1 MPSPPTSE
9 FDYVP
14 SAQKH
19 LLTRTKAADPA
30 VLAAAGLDVDNIVTA
45 ELREGSELYGLVCR
59 HLASDKFEGRTN
71 SFILG
76 IGSARR
82 DGGCCGSDPDDCE
95 YYRNAARDLG
105 LGCFDIEHQGEKVV
119 FLHQTLGEVVGTD
132 CGATLLKNL
141 VIAASSI
148 KTITSFCDKLI
159 EEADKTDSY
168 KFNVYRF
175 HVQHQ
180 YWRHSEVVEAR
191 PLESVVLPAALKQ
204 RVVDDL
210 DEFISID
217 SKRWYREH
225 GIPYKRSYLLHGA
238 PGAGKTSL
246 IQALAGR
253 YKRNVCF
260 LSPSHPDFTDD
271 ALKAA
276 VQRVP
281 KDSIIVLEDIDGVGA
296 AHRDHKKHGEQKSAL
311 TFSGVLNALDGVGGQ
326 NGQIFILTTNHRENL
341 DPALIRNGR
350 VDLHVEFTD
359 ATEEQMVGL
368 FKSFYKGAD
377 EGLATAFASELLSLL
392 GERTVSCAALQ
403 HYFIQ
408 MRKSSAEEA
417 SKGAQKVLEEMEN
430 HGKAAAAESKGKK
443 GEAAPDQGDAGG
455 ANKARSKNAASG
467 KKDGD
472 KEAQE
477 EDQDD
482 DDKEDGGTQ
491 GNKKS
496 KSGKVVHLH
505 IH

>member
-1 MPSPPTSE
+1 M
-9 FDYVP
+9 
-14 SAQKH
+14 
-19 LLTRTKAADPA
+19 L
-30 VLAAAGLDVDNIVTA
+30 
-45 ELREGSELYGLVCR
+45 
-59 HLASDKFEGRTN
+59 
-71 SFILG
+71 
-76 IGSARR
+76 
-82 DGGCCGSDPDDCE
+82 
-95 YYRNAARDLG
+95 
-105 LGCFDIEHQGEKVV
+105 
-119 FLHQTLGEVVGTD
+119 
-132 CGATLLKNL
+132 
-141 VIAASSI
+141 
-148 KTITSFCDKLI
+148 
-159 EEADKTDSY
+159 
-168 KFNVYRF
+168 
-175 HVQHQ
+175 
-180 YWRHSEVVEAR
+180 
-191 PLESVVLPAALKQ
+191 
-204 RVVDDL
+204 
-210 DEFISID
+210 
-217 SKRWYREH
+217 
-225 GIPYKRSYLLHGA
+225 YKRH
-238 PGAGKTSL
+238 
-246 IQALAGR
+246 
-253 YKRNVCF
+253 VCF

-368 FKSFYKGAD
+368 FRSFYKGAD